1 MTPRQVIAFIRYH
14 GVVLQSAKG
23 LEPSMTVRI
32 AGGPIRG
39 SWWGHPMGHEIFA
52 LLQKIDKSTA
62 VLTCPLAGGRVTYLH
77 RRLWPPFVR
86 LSRQFPEHALD
97 RIQQV
102 HLPSGRHERRDIPF
116 PEWVPKS
123 VLTSAQRLTKPG
135 ATAEI
140 QIWLTRYGATR

>member
-39 SWWGHPMGHEIFA
+39 SWWGHPMGHEIYA
-52 LLQKIDKSTA
+52 LLQKIDESKA
-62 VLTCPLAGGRVTYLH
+62 VLTCPLAGGRVTYIH
-77 RRLWPPFVR
+77 RRLWPAFVR
-86 LSRQFPEHALD
+86 LSRRFPDHALD
-97 RIQQV
+97 KIQQV

-116 PEWVPKS
+116 PDWVSKS
-123 VLTSAQRLTKPG
+123 VLTSTQLLSKRD